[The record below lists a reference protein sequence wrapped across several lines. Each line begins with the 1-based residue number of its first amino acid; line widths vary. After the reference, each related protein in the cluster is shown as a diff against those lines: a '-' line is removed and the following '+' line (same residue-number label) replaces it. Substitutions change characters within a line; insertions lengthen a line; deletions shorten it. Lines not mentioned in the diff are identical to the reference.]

1 MGLVWTVLMN
11 GLLGLAGYWAARY
24 AFRQP
29 SRLTRGLGAVVLGWS
44 WATLGMEVLGAAGG
58 LTRPNLLAWTG
69 LGLAVALGFR
79 LRGRMLEESVE
90 SKPPGAAWT
99 FEPVLAVGLV
109 VWAAVFMG
117 LRSLL
122 QPVKVVSDGPIYHL
136 YFAARWWKEGRLT
149 LIATPFGENAAT
161 YFPAVG
167 DLWFTWLMCGWGG
180 DRLAKVGQAPF
191 WVVAALAA
199 YGLARRLGAGL
210 AAAVV
215 ATCWFLTTTPL
226 ILFSFE
232 PNVDTIFVAGYLLA
246 ALFFLEYALGD
257 ARGGTLALGALA
269 AGGALATK
277 PTGIVFV
284 PPLLA
289 LALGLVARGPGTVRQ
304 KLAHAADLAGCPLVM
319 AGFWYG
325 RNAVLTGNPLYPL
338 HLELGGRVL
347 LAGWYGREV
356 MAFSP
361 YYLSVGDWRS
371 LSDILLAVLDP
382 RLALLWVA
390 ALAGAWSWRAP
401 RSGRDAWVWGVSA
414 LAAANIALYWLAIP
428 YRTQQRFMLHALGL
442 AVVPLARLFDRGRG
456 IRVAALGLLALHLAT
471 AENWLFDPQAIPW
484 DLSPRVPSVVGGVL
498 PLPGLAYTPA
508 QGTQTVASQRQTL
521 WVLLIG
527 VLSIGAVRAWTR
539 FSARPSA
546 GRLVPAALATL
557 AMLGGGSALLYPSQ
571 LDYRGLFYPS
581 FPEYIAGWLDLE
593 TRAGVEG
600 ARVAYAGTDLPYY
613 LLGAGLRNEVRYIN
627 INPHPTWLLHDY
639 HREARRR
646 KTLPTWPDTRPG
658 WDRLEADYE
667 AWLANLRAERIQILV
682 VARANPVEGRHNVFD
697 REGFTIER
705 AWADAHPETFQPLY
719 GVAEKDPEMRIYRVL
734 PPRG

>member
-1 MGLVWTVLMN
+1 MGLVWTVLID
-11 GLLGLAGYWAARY
+11 GLLGLAGYWTARY
-24 AFRQP
+24 AFRQA
-29 SRLTRGLGAVVLGWS
+29 SRLTRGLGAVVLAWS
-44 WATLGMEVLGAAGG
+44 WSTLGMELLGAAGG

-69 LGLAVALGFR
+69 LGLVIALVFR
-79 LRGRMLEESVE
+79 LRGRTLEESVE
-90 SKPPGAAWT
+90 SKSPRAAWT
-99 FEPVLAVGLV
+99 FEPVLAAGLV
-109 VWAAVFMG
+109 VWAAAFMG

-136 YFAARWWKEGRLT
+136 YFAARWWKEGRLS

-180 DRLAKVGQAPF
+180 DRLAKLGQAPF
-191 WVVAALAA
+191 YLVAAVAA
-199 YGLARRLGAGL
+199 YGLARRLGAGV
-210 AAAVV
+210 AAAVL
-215 ATCWFLTTTPL
+215 ATTWFLTTTPL

-257 ARGGTLALGALA
+257 ARGTTLALGALA
-269 AGGALATK
+269 AGGAMATK

-289 LALGLVARGPGTVRQ
+289 LALGLVVRQ
-304 KLAHAADLAGCPLVM
+304 GGSVREKLGHAAILAGCPLVQ

-325 RNAVLTGNPLYPL
+325 RNALLTGNPLYPL
-338 HLELGGRVL
+338 HLALGGHLL

-356 MAFSP
+356 MVFSP
-361 YYLSVGDWRS
+361 YYLPLGDWRS
-371 LSDILLAVLDP
+371 LLDILLAVLDP
-382 RLALLWVA
+382 RLAPFWVA
-390 ALAGAWSWRAP
+390 ALIGAWSWRAP
-401 RSGRDAWVWGVSA
+401 RSGRDAWVWGFAA
-414 LAAANIALYWLAIP
+414 LAAANFALYWLAIP

-442 AVVPLARLFDRGRG
+442 AVVPLARLFDRARG
-456 IRVAALGLLALHLAT
+456 IRIAALALLALHLAT
-471 AENWLFDPQAIPW
+471 AENWPFDPQAIPW
-484 DLSPRVPSVVGGVL
+484 DLSSRVPSFIAGVL
-498 PLPGLAYTPA
+498 PLPGLAFSPTPGGQA
-508 QGTQTVASQRQTL
+508 GASQKQTL

-527 VLSIGAVRAWTR
+527 VLSIGAVWAWTR
-539 FSARPSA
+539 FSAKRTA
-546 GRLVPAALATL
+546 GRLVGAAAVTL
-557 AMLGGGSALLYPSQ
+557 VLLGSGSALLYPSR
-571 LDYRGLFYPS
+571 LDYRGMFYPT

-600 ARVAYAGTDLPYY
+600 ARIAYAGTDLPYY

-627 INPHPTWLLHDY
+627 INAHPTWLLHDY

-646 KTLPTWPDTRPG
+646 NELPTWPDTRPG
-658 WDRLEADYE
+658 WDRIEADYG

-682 VARANPVEGRHNVFD
+682 VTRANPAEGRHNVFD
-697 REGFTIER
+697 GEGFTIER
-705 AWADAHPETFQPLY
+705 AWADAHPESFQPLY
-719 GVAEKDPEMRIYRVL
+719 GAAEKDPEFRIYRVL